1 MLSSTCYTVTVYFS
15 RPGSF
20 ESGEVVFTVFSSIV
34 TSAHLVAFTHARVCP
49 DNKFHHKVDTSFDKD
64 DTSFDKDDIS
74 FEKGRIRHKVDTSFE
89 KGQIRGQIKGKDVAH
104 ELYFDRNGKSDC
116 RLPFLAL

>member
-1 MLSSTCYTVTVYFS
+1 MFSSTCYTVTVYFS

-34 TSAHLVAFTHARVCP
+34 TSAQLVAFTHARVCP
-49 DNKFHHKVDTSFDKD
+49 DNKL
-64 DTSFDKDDIS
+64 
-74 FEKGRIRHKVDTSFE
+74 RHKVDTSFE
-89 KGQIRGQIKGKDVAH
+89 KGRIRGQIKGKDVAH

>member
-1 MLSSTCYTVTVYFS
+1 MFSSTCYTVTVYFS

-34 TSAHLVAFTHARVCP
+34 TSAQLVAFTHARVCP
-49 DNKFHHKVDTSFDKD
+49 DNKFRHKVDTSFDKD
-64 DTSFDKDDIS
+64 DTSF
-74 FEKGRIRHKVDTSFE
+74 EKGR
-89 KGQIRGQIKGKDVAH
+89 IRGQIKGKDLAH

-116 RLPFLAL
+116 RLQFLAL

>member
-34 TSAHLVAFTHARVCP
+34 TLAQLVAFTHARVCP
-49 DNKFHHKVDTSFDKD
+49 DNKLRHKVDTSFDKD
-64 DTSFDKDDIS
+64 DTSF
-74 FEKGRIRHKVDTSFE
+74 EKCR
-89 KGQIRGQIKGKDVAH
+89 IRGQIKGKDVAH

>member
-1 MLSSTCYTVTVYFS
+1 MVWNFGLRVCRGVLHTVAVYFS

-34 TSAHLVAFTHARVCP
+34 TSAQLVAFTHARVCP
-49 DNKFHHKVDTSFDKD
+49 DNKFRHKFDTSFDKD
-64 DTSFDKDDIS
+64 DTSF
-74 FEKGRIRHKVDTSFE
+74 EKGR
-89 KGQIRGQIKGKDVAH
+89 IRGQIKGKDVAD

>member
-1 MLSSTCYTVTVYFS
+1 MFSSTCYTVTVYFS

-34 TSAHLVAFTHARVCP
+34 TSAQLVAFTHARFCP
-49 DNKFHHKVDTSFDKD
+49 DNKLRHKFDTSFDKD
-64 DTSFDKDDIS
+64 DTSFEKDNK
-74 FEKGRIRHKVDTSFE
+74 FRHKVDTSFE
-89 KGQIRGQIKGKDVAH
+89 KGRIRGQIKGKDVAH
-104 ELYFDRNGKSDC
+104 ELYFDWNGKSDC

>member
-1 MLSSTCYTVTVYFS
+1 MFSSTCYTVTVYFS

-34 TSAHLVAFTHARVCP
+34 TSAQLVAFTHACVCP
-49 DNKFHHKVDTSFDKD
+49 DNKFRHKVDTFFDKD
-64 DTSFDKDDIS
+64 DTSFDKDD
-74 FEKGRIRHKVDTSFE
+74 TSFE
-89 KGQIRGQIKGKDVAH
+89 KVRIRGQIKGKDVAH

>member
-1 MLSSTCYTVTVYFS
+1 MFSSTCYTVTVYFS
-15 RPGSF
+15 RP

-34 TSAHLVAFTHARVCP
+34 TSAAQLVAFTHARVCP
-49 DNKFHHKVDTSFDKD
+49 DNKLRHKVDTSFDKD
-64 DTSFDKDDIS
+64 DTSF
-74 FEKGRIRHKVDTSFE
+74 EKGR
-89 KGQIRGQIKGKDVAH
+89 IRGQIKGKDEAH

>member
-1 MLSSTCYTVTVYFS
+1 MFSSTCYTVTVYFS

-34 TSAHLVAFTHARVCP
+34 TSAQLVAFTHARVCP
-49 DNKFHHKVDTSFDKD
+49 DNKL
-64 DTSFDKDDIS
+64 
-74 FEKGRIRHKVDTSFE
+74 RRKVDTSFE
-89 KGQIRGQIKGKDVAH
+89 KGRIRGQIKGKDVAH
-104 ELYFDRNGKSDC
+104 ELYFDRNGKSDR

>member
-1 MLSSTCYTVTVYFS
+1 MFSSTCYTVTVYFS

-34 TSAHLVAFTHARVCP
+34 TSEQLVAFTHARVCP

-64 DTSFDKDDIS
+64 DTSF
-74 FEKGRIRHKVDTSFE
+74 EKGRIR
-89 KGQIRGQIKGKDVAH
+89 GQINGKDVAH
-104 ELYFDRNGKSDC
+104 ELYFAKAIADYR
-116 RLPFLAL
+116 F

>member
-1 MLSSTCYTVTVYFS
+1 MFSSTCYTVTVYFS

-34 TSAHLVAFTHARVCP
+34 TSAQLVAFTHARFCP
-49 DNKFHHKVDTSFDKD
+49 DNKLRHKFDTSFEKDNKFRHKVDTSFDKD
-64 DTSFDKDDIS
+64 DTSF
-74 FEKGRIRHKVDTSFE
+74 EKGRIR
-89 KGQIRGQIKGKDVAH
+89 GQFKGKDVAH